1 MFAYFGL
8 YIPGEFSFCHSPLP
22 GPGMRRSWQS
32 AYPLCLKSWAPSPA
46 PHQLDLLI
54 HTCNSSPWEVKVVKL
69 EGLGFPWLYSEFGAS
84 LATQDLSQKEK
95 MTYVLNHSFIIL
107 VLFIL

>member
-1 MFAYFGL
+1 MVRL
-8 YIPGEFSFCHSPLP
+8 
-22 GPGMRRSWQS
+22 
-32 AYPLCLKSWAPSPA
+32 
-46 PHQLDLLI
+46 
-54 HTCNSSPWEVKVVKL
+54 V
-69 EGLGFPWLYSEFGAS
+69 GLGFPWLYSEFGAS